1 MYSNGT
7 THSLNEVVIASF
19 ARTPIGSFRSAFV
32 SVPATKLG
40 SIAIK
45 GAVERA
51 GIKSE
56 DVQEVFMGNV
66 VSAGAGQAPARQ
78 AALGAGLSQSTP
90 CTTVN
95 KVCASGMKAI
105 MLAAQSL
112 MCGSQEIIV
121 AGGMESMSNVPYY
134 LHRGETPYGGVH
146 LQDGIVFDG
155 LTDAYDKIH
164 MGACAEQ
171 TAKKYEVSRQEQDKF
186 AIESYKKSAD
196 AAKEGIFAKEIVP
209 VTIQGKRGK
218 PDVVVAEDEEY
229 KRANFEKFGTVPTV
243 FLKDGGTITAANAST
258 LNDGAAACV
267 LMTRQAAD
275 RLGVKPL
282 ARIVGFGDAAVEP
295 VHFSIAPAYAMPKV
309 LKEAGMKMEDVSM
322 FEVNEAFSSVV
333 LCNMKHLKLDQSKVN
348 IHGGAV
354 SLGHPIG
361 MSGARITGR
370 MALHLQ
376 PGQYGLAGICNG
388 GGGASAI
395 LIQKLHTRESED
407 SLPVLTLYTKHPC
420 PLCDVAKDQLKEL
433 LPRVRVVEVDIE
445 KPGNEAWHQ
454 CYRHDIPVFHLE
466 GQFLMKH
473 KADPGLLEERLA
485 ALASAS

>member
-1 MYSNGT
+1 MISRARREAQCVVVSACSASLRHCRQISLKDHRANHVVATALLHRMYSNGT

-395 LIQKLHTRESED
+395 LIQKLFV
-407 SLPVLTLYTKHPC
+407 PQI
-420 PLCDVAKDQLKEL
+420 QL
-433 LPRVRVVEVDIE
+433 VTT
-445 KPGNEAWHQ
+445 
-454 CYRHDIPVFHLE
+454 
-466 GQFLMKH
+466 
-473 KADPGLLEERLA
+473 GLLKMKKA
-485 ALASAS
+485 TDSQWS

>member
-1 MYSNGT
+1 MLVTALLHRMYCNGT
-7 THSLNEVVIASF
+7 TNSLNEVVIASF
-19 ARTPIGSFRSAFV
+19 ARTPIGSFRSALA
-32 SVPATKLG
+32 SVPATRLG
-40 SIAIK
+40 SVAIK
-45 GAVERA
+45 GAIERA

-56 DVQEVFMGNV
+56 DVEEVFMGNV

-112 MCGSQEIIV
+112 MCGSQEIMV

-134 LHRGETPYGGVH
+134 MNRGETPYGGVH

-171 TAKKYEVSRQEQDKF
+171 TAKKYEVSRQEQDNF
-186 AIESYKKSAD
+186 AIDSYKRSAA
-196 AAKEGIFAKEIVP
+196 AAKEGILAKEIVP

-243 FLKDGGTITAANAST
+243 FLKDGTITAANAST

-267 LMTRQAAD
+267 LMTRRAAD
-275 RLGVKPL
+275 RLGVKPI
-282 ARIVGFGDAAVEP
+282 ARIVAFGDAAVEP

-309 LKEAGMKMEDVSM
+309 LKAAGLKIEDISM
-322 FEVNEAFSSVV
+322 FEINEAFSSVV
-333 LCNMKHLKLDQSKVN
+333 LCNMKHLKLDPSKVN

-395 LIQKLHTRESED
+395 LIEKL
-407 SLPVLTLYTKHPC
+407 
-420 PLCDVAKDQLKEL
+420 
-433 LPRVRVVEVDIE
+433 
-445 KPGNEAWHQ
+445 
-454 CYRHDIPVFHLE
+454 
-466 GQFLMKH
+466 
-473 KADPGLLEERLA
+473 
-485 ALASAS
+485 